1 MNLRLSKDEVRLRLD
16 RKEAEQLAR
25 GEPLSERVRFPGGGR
40 LLWRIDPGDAPPGL
54 TWEDAELTIAVS
66 GEAIG
71 GMLELPPS
79 KDLALR
85 AELALDGGGT
95 VALVVE
101 IDLWSGAKKRSAE
114 PK

>member
-1 MNLRLSKDEVRLRLD
+1 MNVRFAKDEVRLRLD

-40 LLWRIDPGDAPPGL
+40 ILWRVDPGDAPPGL
-54 TWEDAELTIAVS
+54 AWEDGELTIALSADAV
-66 GEAIG
+66 G

-85 AELALDGGGT
+85 AELAIDGGGS

-101 IDLWSGAKKRSAE
+101 IDLWSGTKKREA
-114 PK
+114 KGG